1 MSFFKSAAVLEPVSS
16 AAGAARLVTLL
27 ALLAVP
33 VAASAQ
39 KASRA
44 ASPAAADTTAVYAP
58 GRVPPYR
65 YRLLGV
71 YDENTGEPIA
81 GVQVKDLFSGL
92 SALTTETGTVSLIFL
107 PEGGSLVRFSKF
119 GYGMKTLTVP
129 IDAADTTPITVVMEP
144 ATELPTVSVVDRAP
158 NYLSPMLRSAAARMR
173 SHAGGYFVDEKTMR
187 AYDNSTMTGLLV
199 SRMPGMTM
207 VLGPHGE
214 EYFATTRVTCG
225 PLALMGCKPGQCFV
239 SVYVDG
245 VAWIPFGPH
254 TDFSKLWPGDYA
266 MAEYYPGPASTPEQY
281 SSGLQGGACGTLL
294 LWTRER

>member
-33 VAASAQ
+33 VAAPAQ

-44 ASPAAADTTAVYAP
+44 ASPAAADTT
-58 GRVPPYR
+58 
-65 YRLLGV
+65 
-71 YDENTGEPIA
+71 
-81 GVQVKDLFSGL
+81 
-92 SALTTETGTVSLIFL
+92 
-107 PEGGSLVRFSKF
+107 
-119 GYGMKTLTVP
+119 
-129 IDAADTTPITVVMEP
+129 PITVIMEP

-187 AYDNSTMTGLLV
+187 AYDNSTMAGLLV
-199 SRMPGMTM
+199 SRMPGMAM